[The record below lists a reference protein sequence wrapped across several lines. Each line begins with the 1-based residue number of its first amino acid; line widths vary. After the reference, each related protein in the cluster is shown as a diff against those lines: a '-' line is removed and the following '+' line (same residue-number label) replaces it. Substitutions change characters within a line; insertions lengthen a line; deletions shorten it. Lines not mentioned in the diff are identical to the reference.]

1 MLSWFQEICR
11 DTKISDVNSKKF
23 FLRDVIAVFIKCL
36 KDEFE
41 NTLTMRNI
49 DDPTDHTSDSKT
61 DGVLK
66 ATDFHWVITVP
77 AIWSASGKQMMREA
91 AYQVN
96 NLFFKFFSVLY
107 YKPPDHSQT

>member
-11 DTKISDVNSKKF
+11 DTKISDVNSKRF
-23 FLRDVIAVFIKCL
+23 FLRDVIALFIKCL

-49 DDPTDHTSDSKT
+49 DDQTDHTSDSDT
-61 DGVLK
+61 DSVLT

-96 NLFFKFFSVLY
+96 S
-107 YKPPDHSQT
+107 